1 MTDIDRIGSNSNKQR
16 GFTIVELLIVI
27 VIIGILAALVI
38 VAYTGIQARA
48 NTTRQQTNA
57 KAVAAKAE
65 AYAADNSGTYPTTT
79 ANFSGSAVAKLPSG
93 VGLKTAVGAL
103 VAANANANP
112 SLVSYATCVTP
123 SGARVQYW
131 DYTTAAIA
139 TTVYY
144 TGDATSSSTCTQI
157 TA

>member
-1 MTDIDRIGSNSNKQR
+1 MTLKDIKTMKNKES

-48 NTTRQQTNA
+48 NTTKQQTNA

-65 AYAADNSGTYPTTT
+65 AYAADNSGTYPSTT
-79 ANFSGSAVAKLPSG
+79 ANFSGSQVAKLPSS

-103 VAANANANP
+103 TAADASANP
-112 SLVSYATCVTP
+112 SLVSYQTCVTP
-123 SGARVQYW
+123 SGGRVQYW

-139 TTVYY
+139 TTAYY
-144 TGDATSSSTCTQI
+144 VGDATSASTCTQI
-157 TA
+157 TS